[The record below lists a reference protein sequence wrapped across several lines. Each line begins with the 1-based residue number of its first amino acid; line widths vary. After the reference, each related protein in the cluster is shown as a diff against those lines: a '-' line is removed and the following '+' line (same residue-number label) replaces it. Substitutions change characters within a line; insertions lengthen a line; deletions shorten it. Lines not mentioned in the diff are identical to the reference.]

1 VGRANRLSL
10 ATHPRTSR
18 RPILKPTPRLILLCS
33 LSLCASAA
41 LADSVEV
48 SVKQRA
54 LLGKGLPSVQIHIVE
69 PIAGFELKL
78 RRSDGKDL
86 NFRGGGKPGTT
97 RSIDLDQPEG
107 KFSYTGELT
116 VNLPK
121 GGTGSMPLQFD
132 AELWGPLRLTQDTVR
147 EDVEKGKVYF
157 KLSRPIAKAHLMVL
171 TENGEKALDDDINF
185 NEEPAGT
192 RLSLDLPKTGS
203 HILKIDVKAY
213 DALGFFTGFELYP
226 WQIDIPHE
234 DVNFDSGKWDVR
246 SDEAPKLDKA
256 YQAISD
262 ALAKYGRWADVKLY
276 LIGHTDTVG
285 SSESNRT
292 LSLNRARSIGGYFRK
307 KGVRVG
313 VFYEGYGEQALLVG
327 TADEKDEPRNRRAQY
342 ILSVEPPSLG
352 NAPFQANWRKL

>member
-1 VGRANRLSL
+1 M
-10 ATHPRTSR
+10 T
-18 RPILKPTPRLILLCS
+18 LKTTARWILL
-33 LSLCASAA
+33 SALPLFA
-41 LADSVEV
+41 AAARADSVEV
-48 SVKQRA
+48 SVKPRA
-54 LLGKGLPSVQIHIVE
+54 LLGQGLPSVQIHIVE

-78 RRSDGKDL
+78 KRSDGKDFS
-86 NFRGGGKPGTT
+86 FRGGGKPGVT
-97 RSIDLDQPEG
+97 RNIDLAQPEG
-107 KFSYTGELT
+107 KFSYTGELI

-132 AELWGPLRLTQDTVR
+132 GELYGPLRLTLDTVR

-157 KLSRPIAKAHLMVL
+157 KLSRPISKAHLMVL
-171 TENGEKALDDDINF
+171 TENGDKALDDDINF
-185 NEEPAGT
+185 NEEAAGT
-192 RLSLDLPKTGS
+192 RLSLDLPKTDS

-246 SDEAPKLDKA
+246 MDEAPKLDKA
-256 YQAISD
+256 YQAIADS
-262 ALAKYGRWADVKLY
+262 LAKYGRWADVKLY
-276 LIGHTDTVG
+276 LVGHTDTVG

-292 LSLNRARSIGGYFRK
+292 LSLNRARSIGSYFRK
-307 KGVRVG
+307 KGVRVP

-327 TADEKDEPRNRRAQY
+327 TGDEKDEPKNRRAQY

-352 NAPFQANWRKL
+352 NAPFPPNWRKL